1 MGDSMKKIR
10 SAHGP
15 EWTIQRDVI
24 KYLRARGWWVER
36 MIGNAYQKG
45 IPDLL
50 IAHPKDGI
58 RFIDVKNPISYEY
71 TKAQCQKWPIWEQ
84 YNIGVWI
91 LTAATEEEYDK
102 LFKEPNWRDYWK
114 SRYDAY
120 LMDVDVLLAE
130 LLYEENQELKV
141 SMTTNVEKADLC
153 DWLSSVVD
161 KSWLESQQEEIK
173 GDK

>member
-1 MGDSMKKIR
+1 MKKIR
-10 SAHGP
+10 PKHGP

-24 KYLRARGWWVER
+24 RYLRERGWWVER
-36 MIGNAYQKG
+36 LIGNAYQKG

-50 IAHPKDGI
+50 IAHPKYGI

-71 TKAQCQKWPIWEQ
+71 TKAQCQKWPIWSK

-114 SRYDAY
+114 PRYDDY
-120 LMDVDVLLAE
+120 LISVAVLLAE
-130 LLYEENQELKV
+130 LIHEESQEAPVKLVMKDSSLKGI
-141 SMTTNVEKADLC
+141 TQEIAT
-153 DWLSSVVD
+153 
-161 KSWLESQQEEIK
+161 SWLDELGK
-173 GDK
+173 K